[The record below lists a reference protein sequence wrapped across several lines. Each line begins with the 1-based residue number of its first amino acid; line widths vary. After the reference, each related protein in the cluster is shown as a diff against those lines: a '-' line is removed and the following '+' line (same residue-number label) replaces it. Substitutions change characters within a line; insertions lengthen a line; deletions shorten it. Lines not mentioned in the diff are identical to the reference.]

1 MTVSRAT
8 VIIGKCMPPAAEL
21 LMPADRAVLELAANG
36 FPGGA
41 EVYCVTADDAAL
53 HYALAAGASRV
64 DVLTDLQTVHAQWVL
79 VGPGSL
85 AEHGDWLPA
94 ALAEQLAAALVFDV
108 QEILRIDASSMIV
121 RRDLGSGDRD
131 ELVVSAPAVLVFAD
145 QLAPTRYVSRFRQR
159 AVRVPLGRTDK
170 ELPNPLTRL
179 ASDWQTARPRARSA
193 AAVVGGSTTADER
206 TNGAFGLSTD
216 DARSRDSSQPL
227 KADPATCAAHLVR
240 YLSHHG
246 LLPRAIRSAPT
257 SPASPAGTSEQPSA
271 SGARGSPPSPPTPL
285 PGGEGR
291 TGMGRGPRLQ
301 GEVPAARH
309 TRRPRPLTALALK
322 GASSSDV
329 ARRPRRIGNLGT
341 EHNRGPRPHPC

>member
-1 MTVSRAT
+1 
-8 VIIGKCMPPAAEL
+8 
-21 LMPADRAVLELAANG
+21 MPADRAVLELAADG

-64 DVLTDLQTVHAQWVL
+64 DVLSDLQTVRAQWVL

-108 QEILRIDASSMIV
+108 QEILRIDANSMIV

-159 AVRVPLGRTDK
+159 AVRARFPKQDGE
-170 ELPNPLTRL
+170 ELPNPLLRL
-179 ASDWQTARPRARSA
+179 TGEWETVRPRVRPA
-193 AAVVGGSTTADER
+193 AEAVGGSTTAEDR
-206 TNGAFGLSTD
+206 TSKAFGLAAEGAS
-216 DARSRDSSQPL
+216 SRNSRQPL
-227 KADPATCAAHLVR
+227 QADPATCAAHLVR

-246 LLPRAIRSAPT
+246 LLPRAISALP
-257 SPASPAGTSEQPSA
+257 SPPGRDRWSSGSSRPVGPDAARA
-271 SGARGSPPSPPTPL
+271 SGQPTGAGAQGRPPSPPTPL
-285 PGGEGR
+285 PGGEGG
-291 TGMGRGPRLQ
+291 TEIGRGPRLR
-301 GEVPAARH
+301 GEITPARQARQP
-309 TRRPRPLTALALK
+309 RRLQEPSQV
-322 GASSSDV
+322 ASSSSDI
-329 ARRPRRIGNLGT
+329 ARRPRRAGSLAP
-341 EHNRGPRPHPC
+341 ERNRGPRPHPC